1 MNEMIRLPLNFAEKV
16 YKQLE
21 KYGVSKRFDKV
32 GLLDTKFSK
41 DELDK
46 IKNLSF
52 VDEKCDTKYLK
63 YFSNLENLT
72 IKSNEQNSFISKGDV
87 ISIKDEDIYE
97 IEKLPNLK
105 MLEIVNQEF
114 ITSLDIS
121 NLNKLEV
128 LTLTR
133 NSQLENIV
141 GLDKNRTIEILDI
154 YELPSMSNIKNFHEF
169 VGENKKLQELNC
181 DVLFFTDCIGYKYPQ
196 NIVNRKALDT
206 IKNGDI
212 NCTWIETASN
222 KLIKLNNSQMGKLHQ
237 KSMDIV
243 NKYCNT
249 NSDIENIISV
259 ERYLVENVTYNHDA
273 VNSSLRGN
281 FVEIGGVKMLSGP
294 TRGAN
299 GAYDALMN
307 NNCVCEG
314 YTRAMQYL
322 LKLKG
327 INATNVGCLA
337 KEDIYGISD
346 KKNENVYGLKV
357 KLENGHSICRVECD
371 GKYYYCDATW
381 DASRYQKGDHS
392 FPYLLK
398 TKSQLKSTHTLS
410 RDEIN
415 VTDSPP
421 IDPATLK
428 YYKDIVERKFKTN
441 QNMR

>member
-196 NIVNRKALDT
+196 NIFNRKALDT

-249 NSDIENIISV
+249 NMKKN
-259 ERYLVENVTYNHDA
+259 
-273 VNSSLRGN
+273 
-281 FVEIGGVKMLSGP
+281 
-294 TRGAN
+294 
-299 GAYDALMN
+299 
-307 NNCVCEG
+307 
-314 YTRAMQYL
+314 
-322 LKLKG
+322 KG
-327 INATNVGCLA
+327 W
-337 KEDIYGISD
+337 SD
-346 KKNENVYGLKV
+346 KKFI
-357 KLENGHSICRVECD
+357 KL
-371 GKYYYCDATW
+371 AL
-381 DASRYQKGDHS
+381 AS
-392 FPYLLK
+392 
-398 TKSQLKSTHTLS
+398 
-410 RDEIN
+410 
-415 VTDSPP
+415 
-421 IDPATLK
+421 
-428 YYKDIVERKFKTN
+428 
-441 QNMR
+441 